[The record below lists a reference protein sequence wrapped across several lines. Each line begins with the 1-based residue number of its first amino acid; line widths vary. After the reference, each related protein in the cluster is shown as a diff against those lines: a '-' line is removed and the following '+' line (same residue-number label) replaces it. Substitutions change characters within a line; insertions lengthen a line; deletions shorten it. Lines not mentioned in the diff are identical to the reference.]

1 MPEFGAPSKWMWLN
15 DSTDDKAY
23 VALFRRA
30 FTLAEVRPCA
40 LRLSADS
47 RYKLYVNG
55 TFVEAGP
62 CKGDD
67 KLRYYDTVDIT
78 PYLVEGDNAIA
89 VAVLRWPARHGAGN
103 HSIFRAEV
111 PGLYVEEVL
120 PGDPEPIDQ
129 TWDTLRNDAAS
140 PARDGRLGLT
150 ASSEWHCRLLP
161 GFEIMPEN
169 AGFAPLQIYESRV
182 GDTTVAGWT
191 RADYVEDA
199 AWRPARVYN
208 ALEVNRA
215 AVPGDLALRPIP
227 FMRRQRRRFKGVKAL
242 RKSTVS
248 MEQWN
253 ALLAGGQPVAL
264 PPHSEAVVEIDAG
277 EEMCG
282 YPTLSMLGGAGAA
295 VEILY
300 AEAYATSVRVAPDGQ
315 RFPTKTDRCDSERG
329 ELTGNS
335 DHYAVSG
342 HGTEDQPETYTPY
355 WFRTFRFIRLAVRT
369 ADAQLTLMDY
379 SYESTGYPLEV
390 KSRVEASD
398 PTYAQIWDISLRT
411 LWRCMHETYM
421 DCPFYEQLQYA
432 MDSRSEILYTYAVSM
447 DDRLARQC
455 MDDFRRGQRHD
466 GLLNCSYPNSEPN
479 VIPGFSI
486 YYILMLHDHMMY
498 FGDRDFLRGHLGC
511 VDGILNAFDRKLTPD
526 GLVGNMGGILM
537 EARYWSFIDWT
548 PQWDATVGVPDA
560 VLRGPIAMESFL
572 YVLGLMAAA
581 GINRW
586 LGRSDTAR
594 EYDERAE
601 RVRDALRRHCRA
613 KNGMFTD
620 GPSAPGISQHCQV
633 FAILT
638 GTVTPEEGRDL
649 LLPTLENSTE
659 YAQCSVAMMYYL
671 FRALE
676 QTGLYDYADE
686 KWDIWRN
693 MVRMNLSTC
702 VEDGVTGRSD
712 CHAWGSLA
720 LYEWP
725 SVTLGV
731 HPAAPGYDAIR
742 IHPVPGRLESAS
754 GEVITKHGPVRVS
767 WKKRGNG
774 SINLKYDAP
783 EGVSVQLQDC

>member
-1 MPEFGAPSKWMWLN
+1 MPEFGAPSKWMWLEV
-15 DSTDDKAY
+15 AACEVAH
-23 VALFRRA
+23 VALFRRVI
-30 FTLAEVRPCA
+30 TLGEIRPCA
-40 LRLSADS
+40 LRVSADS

-55 TFVEAGP
+55 AFVEAGP

-78 PYLVEGDNAIA
+78 PHLMKGNNAIA
-89 VAVLRWPARHGAGN
+89 VAVLRWPAGHGAGN

-129 TWDTLRNDAAS
+129 TWAALRYDAAN
-140 PARDGRLGLT
+140 PVRNGRQSLT
-150 ASSEWHCRLLP
+150 ASSEWRCRLLP
-161 GFEIMPEN
+161 GFEIVPEN
-169 AGFAPLQIYESRV
+169 HGFAPLQFYENRV
-182 GDTTVAGWT
+182 GDATIAGWT
-191 RADYVEDA
+191 RADYIEGDV
-199 AWRPARVYN
+199 WKPARVYN
-208 ALEVNRA
+208 ALEINRA
-215 AVPGDLALRPIP
+215 AVPGDLSPRPIP
-227 FMRRQRRRFKGVKAL
+227 FMARERRRFTGVKAL
-242 RKSTVS
+242 RKTPLQA
-248 MEQWN
+248 EQWN
-253 ALLAGGQPVAL
+253 AFFSGSQPVTL
-264 PPHSEAVVEIDAG
+264 PPHSETIVEIDTG

-282 YPTLSMLGGAGAA
+282 YPTLSMLGGAGANI
-295 VEILY
+295 EILY
-300 AEAYATSVRVAPDGQ
+300 AEAYATTVKVAPDGQ

-342 HGTEDQPETYTPY
+342 HGTEDMPEIYTPF
-355 WFRTFRFIRLAVRT
+355 WFRTFRFIRLTVQT
-369 ADAQLTLMDY
+369 ADAPLTLADY

-390 KSRVEASD
+390 KSHVEASD
-398 PTYAQIWDISLRT
+398 PTYAPIWDISLRT
-411 LWRCMHETYM
+411 LRRCMHETYM

-455 MDDFRRGQRHD
+455 MDDFRRAQRYD

-479 VIPGFSI
+479 VIPSFSI
-486 YYILMLHDHMMY
+486 YYILMLYDHMMY

-511 VDGILNAFDRKLTPD
+511 VDGILNAFERKLTPD
-526 GLVGNMGGILM
+526 GLVGSMGGILM
-537 EARYWSFIDWT
+537 ESRYWSFIDWT

-581 GINRW
+581 EINRW
-586 LGRSDTAR
+586 LGRTDTAG
-594 EYDERAE
+594 EYEARAE
-601 RVRDALRRHCRA
+601 SVRNALRVHCRA
-613 KNGMFTD
+613 ANGMFTD
-620 GPSAPGISQHCQV
+620 GPGAPGISQHCQV

-638 GTVTPEEGRDL
+638 GTVTPGEGRCL
-649 LLPTLENSTE
+649 LLPTLENPTE

-676 QTGLYDYADE
+676 KTGLYDYADE

-712 CHAWGSLA
+712 CHAWGALA

-731 HPAAPGYDAIR
+731 RPAAPGYGAIR
-742 IHPVPGRLESAS
+742 IHPVPGRLNSAS
-754 GEVITKHGPVRVS
+754 GEAITGHGPVRVA
-767 WKKRGNG
+767 WKKREDG
-774 SINLKYDAP
+774 SLVLSCDAP
-783 EGVSVQLQDC
+783 EGISILEE